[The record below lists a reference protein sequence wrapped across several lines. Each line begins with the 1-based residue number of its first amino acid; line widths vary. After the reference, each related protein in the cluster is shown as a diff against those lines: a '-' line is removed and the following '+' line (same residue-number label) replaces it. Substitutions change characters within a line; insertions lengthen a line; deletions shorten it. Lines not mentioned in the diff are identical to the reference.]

1 MNILVV
7 DDDLVS
13 LQSVVEK
20 VRANVELSD
29 HVYGFTSPE
38 RMHEHAQGHL
48 CDVFFLKIE
57 LPNISGLEV
66 ARRLKQIQPKVNV
79 IFESNTDCYMR
90 NAFDLRCSGYLM
102 EPIQTSDIQG
112 ELQNLR
118 FSQA

>member
-38 RMHEHAQGHL
+38 RMLEHAQGHL
-48 CDVFFLKIE
+48 CDVVFLKIE

-66 ARRLKQIQPKVNV
+66 ARRLKQIQPKVMSSLKAIPTV
-79 IFESNTDCYMR
+79 ICAMR
-90 NAFDLRCSGYLM
+90 LTYGAA
-102 EPIQTSDIQG
+102 DI
-112 ELQNLR
+112 
-118 FSQA
+118 